1 MFIYPIRVIRVL
13 FNSIMKKIISVSIF
27 LSLFIAVYPQQK
39 NIRNLVFEGAG
50 IRGIAYGGA
59 IEELENNKVLAGI
72 EKVGGTSAG
81 AITALCLSLGYTSG
95 EITELLYT
103 TNFKKFN
110 DGRFFFAG
118 GINRVNKYFGWY
130 RGERMSR
137 WLSGIIDEKTGN
149 PDITF
154 EELYNKGFKDLYI
167 TATVLNHQKLVV
179 LSRFTYPQMRVKDAV
194 RISVSIPFY
203 FEAVFVN
210 ARGKIVRHP
219 KRKDSLTVMVDGG
232 LVGNFPIHMFDS
244 VVIKDNR
251 TIYIPNEATIGFR
264 LDRDKQIE
272 YDKYGKGLAEMPVNN
287 LKEYAA
293 AFYNIIIENLNRQ
306 YLSDEDWK
314 RTISISDGK
323 VMPRIRRMSR
333 SEIDT
338 LIENGRSATKI
349 FFQQ

>member
-1 MFIYPIRVIRVL
+1 MRRYLLVL
-13 FNSIMKKIISVSIF
+13 PVIF
-27 LSLFIAVYPQQK
+27 LTLTAYPQK
-39 NIRNLVFEGAG
+39 TNVKNLVFEGAG

-59 IEELENNKVLAGI
+59 IEELENNKVLAGV

-95 EITELLYT
+95 EINELLYST
-103 TNFKKFN
+103 DFKKFN
-110 DGRFFFAG
+110 DGKFFFAG

-137 WLSGIIDEKTGN
+137 WLADIIDEKTGN
-149 PDITF
+149 SNITF

-194 RISVSIPFY
+194 RISASIPFY

-210 ARGKIVRHP
+210 AQGKIIKHP
-219 KRKDSLTVMVDGG
+219 KKKDSLTVMVDGG

-244 VVIKDNR
+244 MVIKENR
-251 TIYIPNEATIGFR
+251 VTYIPNEATIGFR

-272 YDKYGKGLAEMPVNN
+272 YDKDGRGLAEMPVNN
-287 LKEYAA
+287 LKEYSA

-306 YLSDEDWK
+306 YLSEQDWK
-314 RTISISDGK
+314 RTISISDGN
-323 VMPRIRRMSR
+323 VAPRIRRLSR

-338 LIENGRSATKI
+338 LIDNGRNATKR